1 MQNPP
6 ETLHFQ
12 LRQSSQLDHAANTA
26 VYSVELGSTQLPVDV
41 MHLAARILKADPA
54 PNATDISFDDA
65 GIKPDL
71 ISNPNFRE
79 FTRILDLAMP
89 SWPALLVRES
99 LLTPLLVLAP
109 ISNLSLCHHSR
120 TDTWEVSVARR
131 DLEARLNGL
140 SANLGRAFTPEERT
154 SMLWGLVEDLGE

>member
-1 MQNPP
+1 MQKTP
-6 ETLHFQ
+6 ETLQFQ
-12 LRQSSQLDHAANTA
+12 LRQSSQVDRAANTA

-41 MHLAARILKADPA
+41 MHLAAKILKDDPA
-54 PNATDISFDDA
+54 PNAAAISFDDA
-65 GIKPDL
+65 EVRPDL

-79 FTRILDLAMP
+79 FARLLDLSMP

-99 LLTPLLVLAP
+99 LLTSLLVLAP

-120 TDTWEVSVARR
+120 TDTWDVSVTRS
-131 DLEARLNGL
+131 DLEARLKGL
-140 SANLGRAFTPEERT
+140 SSNLGHAFTPEERT

>member
-1 MQNPP
+1 MQKRP
-6 ETLHFQ
+6 ETLQFQ
-12 LRQSSQLDHAANTA
+12 LRQSSQLDRVAKTV

-41 MHLAARILKADPA
+41 MHLAAKILKADPA
-54 PNATDISFDDA
+54 PNTTSISFDDA

-79 FTRILDLAMP
+79 FARLLDLTMP
-89 SWPALLVRES
+89 SWPAFLVRES
-99 LLTPLLVLAP
+99 LLIPLLVLAP

-120 TDTWEVSVARR
+120 TDTWEVSVARS
-131 DLEARLNGL
+131 DLEYRLKGL
-140 SANLGRAFTPEERT
+140 SSNLGRAFTPEERT